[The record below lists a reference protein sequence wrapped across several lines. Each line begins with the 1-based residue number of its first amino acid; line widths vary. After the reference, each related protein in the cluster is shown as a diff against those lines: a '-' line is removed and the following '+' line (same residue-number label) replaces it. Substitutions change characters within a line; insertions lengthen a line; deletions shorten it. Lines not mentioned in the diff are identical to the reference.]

1 MASSLHDEDDKLR
14 FWDFGLPPFPY
25 ISNPAPSQVVPIG
38 VLLATP
44 VLAKAFPVYT
54 STYDFQISDPAQPIV
69 EYSVVGNFINQE
81 LKIQV
86 NLSAAQGVSHLNGS
100 VDISLLVWNDTANEY
115 QFLQTL
121 GSEKAI
127 TLTTEPTVF
136 NFTFTPDQ
144 VGSYR
149 VLVNFT
155 TTGYKLA

>member
-1 MASSLHDEDDKLR
+1 MNMATTLSRTRIAL
-14 FWDFGLPPFPY
+14 GV
-25 ISNPAPSQVVPIG
+25 AAIG

-44 VLAKAFPVYT
+44 VLAKAFPAYT
-54 STYDFQISDPAQPIV
+54 STYDFQVSDPAQPIV

-86 NLSAAQGVSHLNGS
+86 NLSAAQGHLNGS

-127 TLTTEPTVF
+127 TLTTDPTVF
-136 NFTFTPDQ
+136 NFTFTTDQ

-149 VLVNFT
+149 VLVTFT

>member
-1 MASSLHDEDDKLR
+1 MNMATTLSRTRIAL
-14 FWDFGLPPFPY
+14 GV
-25 ISNPAPSQVVPIG
+25 AAIG

-44 VLAKAFPVYT
+44 VLAKVFPAYT

-127 TLTTEPTVF
+127 TLTTDPTVF
-136 NFTFTPDQ
+136 NFTFTTDQ

-149 VLVNFT
+149 VLVTFT